1 MIVFASGK
9 LMGFLIDRYM
19 FDGASSGLTEGSKQS
34 KLSLLKGESFG
45 KALGIANTYM
55 SADDLANEY
64 SNLKPFSPSD
74 LKLNS
79 FFAKNRNY
87 FIQIANENKQ
97 MHSHYYHL
105 KKACRKKS

>member
-1 MIVFASGK
+1 
-9 LMGFLIDRYM
+9 MGFLIDRYM
-19 FDGASSGLTEGSKQS
+19 FDGASRGLQEGNKQS
-34 KLSLLKGESFG
+34 KMNLLKGESLG

-87 FIQIANENKQ
+87 FIQIANENK
-97 MHSHYYHL
+97 
-105 KKACRKKS
+105 